1 MGVLPLI
8 FKAGTDRKTLQISGD
23 EVIDIL
29 GIDSKILPKQNLK
42 GVIKR
47 KDGSKTEFDLICGLD
62 TVSESEYYKLGGI
75 LKYVINQIG
84 N

>member
-8 FKAGTDRKTLQISGD
+8 FKSGINRKTLNLIGD
-23 EVIDIL
+23 EEINIL

-42 GVIKR
+42 GIIKR
-47 KDGSKTEFDLICGLD
+47 KDGSKTEFDVILGLD
-62 TVSESEYYKLGGI
+62 TSSEVEYYKLGGI
-75 LKYVINQIG
+75 LQYVINKLG